1 MFKKLQAINEKS
13 LTRATLFK
21 VGLWITVVIILTT
34 IISYLQ
40 IATKIE
46 KQILSQLESYVV
58 ERGRWENN
66 MFAIAHKNHYRLKE
80 ALIEQLQIITQTSSV
95 STNFE
100 KLFTRSSDGIIRNRL
115 EQFDGKKHSCVYIN
129 ESSPVTPTLQKKV
142 LLFYHLTNQ
151 YGQAWSSHFD
161 STYIFTT
168 DNLIT
173 LYWPNVP
180 TWCQDVTV
188 DLKLSQQA
196 YFWIADKEHNPN
208 RETIW
213 TGIHYEPVARKWLVS
228 AITPVDIDGQ
238 HVANIG
244 NDIELNALLER
255 TLLRRLKNTYNIIF
269 AEDGRLIA
277 HPRWIH
283 RMLNTKGEFNIPED
297 GDAQLKHIF
306 NLVSQADEKGIVEDE
321 KNYQYLGITK
331 MAATGWYFVVVF
343 PKTFFVETAWE
354 TAKLILFFGIF
365 SLIVILI
372 ILYVIMHLQITK
384 PLHEFLVATQR
395 IGEHHFDLHFK
406 FNRQDELGRLA
417 RSFQTMAN
425 LLAER
430 EKQLIDYAND
440 LEIYNLE
447 LARAKEV
454 AESANVTKSQFIANV
469 SHELRTPLNA
479 IIGYSEMLKEDAQD
493 MGEEDFVSDL
503 EKIHKAGKHLLGL
516 INDVLDISKLEAGKM
531 DLYLESFDLLTM
543 LEEVVTT
550 IHPIITQSGN
560 QLKLDYGNH
569 LGQMHADLT
578 KIRQALLNLLSNAT
592 KFTEQGVI
600 SLIVR
605 RKSLSQGHLGDD
617 WIEFIVSDT
626 GIGMT
631 EEQLNKIFKAF
642 TQADASTTRKYGGT
656 GLGLVI
662 TKRFAEMMGGNIDVS
677 SEYHKGSR
685 FKIRLPAHV
694 TTEPVATSVENEQAN
709 TAKQLKYQKY
719 QHETG
724 GAAPPTQ
731 VTILVID
738 DELAVCEL
746 FEQELGAL
754 GYQVVSAQSGDEG
767 LILASQIHPHA
778 ILIDVI
784 MPGMDGWMVL
794 SALKTDPKLA
804 HIPVIMTSVDEQN
817 VGYSLGATDYLIK
830 PIEREQLGRLLD
842 KYQLD
847 QEKHRIMIIE
857 DDETTRQMME
867 SMLKK
872 GGWQRVSSAE
882 NGLIGLQRVIES
894 PPQLILLD
902 LMMPEMDGFE
912 LISRLQEHEKLRKI
926 PIIVLTAKEITN
938 EDRRRL
944 NHAVQTVFQKGGY
957 NKNELLAEI
966 QELLAHHQL
975 VTSN

>member
-1 MFKKLQAINEKS
+1 MFKKLQAIQKKS
-13 LTRATLFK
+13 LTRTTLFK
-21 VGLWITVVIILTT
+21 VGLWITVVIILIT
-34 IISYLQ
+34 ILSYLQ

-66 MFAIAHKNHYRLKE
+66 MFALADENHARLKE
-80 ALIEQLQIITQTSSV
+80 ALIEKFRSIPINSSIPDH
-95 STNFE
+95 FE
-100 KLFTRSSDGIIRNRL
+100 KLFSRYSDGIIRNRP
-115 EQFDGKKHSCVYIN
+115 EQFDGKKHSCVYIDQ
-129 ESSPVTPTLQKKV
+129 SLPVTQKLQQKV
-142 LLFYHLTNQ
+142 LFFYYLTNQ
-151 YGQAWSSHFD
+151 YGQAWSNYFD

-180 TWCQDVTV
+180 TWCQEVTV
-188 DLKLSQQA
+188 DLKLSQQS
-196 YFWIADKEHNPN
+196 YFWITDKKQNPS
-208 RETIW
+208 RKTIW
-213 TGIHYEPVARKWLVS
+213 TGVHYEPVAHKWLVS

-238 HVANIG
+238 HIANIG

-255 TLLRRLKNTYNIIF
+255 TLLRRLKNTYNMIF
-269 AEDGRLIA
+269 TEDGRLIV

-283 RMLNTKGEFNIPED
+283 KMLDTQGEFNISTD

-306 NLVSQADEKGIVEDE
+306 KLVNQVPEGGIIEDE

-354 TAKLILFFGIF
+354 IAKLILFFGLF
-365 SLIVILI
+365 SLVVVLI

-425 LLAER
+425 LLKER

-454 AESANVTKSQFIANV
+454 AESANITKSQFIANV

-479 IIGYSEMLKEDAQD
+479 IIGYSEMLKEDAQE
-493 MGEEDFVSDL
+493 MGEENFVGDL

-560 QLKLDYGNH
+560 QLKLDYGDN
-569 LGQMHADLT
+569 LDKMHADLT

-592 KFTEQGVI
+592 KFTEQGII
-600 SLIVR
+600 SLTVR
-605 RKSLSQGHLGDD
+605 RKSLTQGHLGGD
-617 WIEFIVSDT
+617 WIEFMISDT

-662 TKRFAEMMGGNIDVS
+662 TKRFAEMMGGNIEVT
-677 SEYHKGSR
+677 SEYQKGSA
-685 FKIRLPAHV
+685 FKIQLPAYV
-694 TTEPVATSVENEQAN
+694 TTEPVTTSVENEQAN
-709 TAKQLKYQKY
+709 TAKLLKYQKY
-719 QHETG
+719 HDETG
-724 GAAPPTQ
+724 LAVSNQ

-738 DELAVCEL
+738 DELAVCEF
-746 FEQELGAL
+746 FEQELGGL
-754 GYQVVSAQSGDEG
+754 GYRVVSAQSGDEG
-767 LILASQIHPHA
+767 LILASQIHPQA

-817 VGYSLGATDYLIK
+817 LGYSLGAADYLIK
-830 PIEREQLGRLLD
+830 PIEREQLAQLLN

-847 QEKHRIMIIE
+847 KQKDCIMIVE
-857 DDETTRQMME
+857 DDDTTRQMME
-867 SMLKK
+867 NMLKK
-872 GGWQRVSSAE
+872 EGWQQISIAE
-882 NGLIGLQRVIES
+882 NGLIGLQCVTKS

-912 LISRLQEHEKLRKI
+912 FICHLQTYENFRKI
-926 PIIVLTAKEITN
+926 PIIVLTAKEITY
-938 EDRRRL
+938 EDRCRL
-944 NHAVQTVFQKGGY
+944 NHAVQTVFQKSGY
-957 NKNELLAEI
+957 DKNELLAEI
-966 QELLAHHQL
+966 QALLAHHQL
-975 VTSN
+975 VMSH